1 MGSCLSS
8 NPPVD
13 IEQVKKFVDG
23 EIADNKVM
31 VFSKSYCPHCK
42 KAKSALN
49 SIGAEYK
56 VVELDGRSD
65 CAAIQDYLNEITG
78 ARTVPRVFI
87 DGKCIGGGSETVAL
101 KNSGELQKMLNL
113 PDKGNQQ

>member
-1 MGSCLSS
+1 MGNCLSPAGGGAPIS
-8 NPPVD
+8 T
-13 IEQVKKFVDG
+13 EEVKKLVDD
-23 EIADNKVM
+23 EIKQNRVM

-42 KAKSALN
+42 RAKNALN

-56 VVELDGRSD
+56 VVELDGRPD

-87 DGKCIGGGSETVAL
+87 DGKCIGGGSETAAL
-101 KNSGELQKMLNL
+101 KESGELQKMLG
-113 PDKGNQQ
+113 KTTK

>member
-49 SIGAEYK
+49 SIGSNGASASK
-56 VVELDGRSD
+56 RQHHLMQG
-65 CAAIQDYLNEITG
+65 LNTRWWSWMV
-78 ARTVPRVFI
+78 ARTVLLYRIISTRLPVLERWVF
-87 DGKCIGGGSETVAL
+87 SL
-101 KNSGELQKMLNL
+101 
-113 PDKGNQQ
+113 